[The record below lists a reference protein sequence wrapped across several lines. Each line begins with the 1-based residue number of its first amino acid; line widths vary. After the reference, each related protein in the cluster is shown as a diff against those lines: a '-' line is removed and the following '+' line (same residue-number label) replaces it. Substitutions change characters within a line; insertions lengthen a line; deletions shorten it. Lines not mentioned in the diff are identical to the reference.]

1 MKALVTVTDTYGGEP
16 NFGWVKRKVINLAD
30 NATDLQIVRLAK
42 KALGWNGLR
51 CNTWNQCDSFTLNP
65 IGLNMV
71 MFVEIL
77 EEGEEV

>member
-1 MKALVTVTDTYGGEP
+1 MKALVTVTDTYGGEA
-16 NFGWVKRKVINLAD
+16 NFAWVKRNVINLPD

-51 CNTWNQCDSFTLNP
+51 CNTWNQFDGFTLNP
-65 IGLNMV
+65 HGLNMV
-71 MFVEIL
+71 MFVEIM

>member
-1 MKALVTVTDTYGGEP
+1 MKALVTVTDTYGGEA
-16 NFGWVKRKVINLAD
+16 NFAWVKRKVINLAD

-42 KALGWNGLR
+42 KTLGWNGLR
-51 CNTWNQCDSFTLNP
+51 CNTWNQCDGFTLNP
-65 IGLNMV
+65 LGLNMV